1 MVGYEVITS
10 DEKKVGRVAEIVGDN
25 LVVEHGTLLKS
36 RHALPKAFAH
46 ADDSAHVVRVTV
58 PKEILLDS
66 PKVGSGGVDANA
78 VAAHYGLAGTDT
90 GPPTRGYGDEV
101 AGDPAYGAD
110 TQGEALG
117 LEPAEQRRAE
127 IREGL
132 DGRGEV
138 PESPALLGDR
148 TKQVPRG

>member
-25 LVVEHGTLLKS
+25 LVVEHGTLMKS

-66 PKVGSGGVDANA
+66 PKIGSRGLDADA
-78 VAAHYGLAGTDT
+78 VAAHYGLASADS

-101 AGDPAYGAD
+101 ADDPASGAD
-110 TQGEALG
+110 TQAERLG
-117 LEPAEQRRAE
+117 IEPAAQQRAE
-127 IREGL
+127 TREGL

-148 TKQVPRG
+148 TKQIPPG